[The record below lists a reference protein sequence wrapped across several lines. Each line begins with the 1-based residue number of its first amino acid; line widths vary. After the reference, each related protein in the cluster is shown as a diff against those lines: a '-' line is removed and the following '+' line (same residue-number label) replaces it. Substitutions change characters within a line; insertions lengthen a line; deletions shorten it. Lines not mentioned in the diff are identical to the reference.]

1 MREMRTTLT
10 LDDDLFQLV
19 REEAARTHRSVRE
32 VLNERLRR
40 GFAAPRRP
48 RGAARFVVEP
58 FPTRG
63 FAPGIDEARL
73 NQLLDTLETED
84 AGR

>member
-1 MREMRTTLT
+1 MRTTLT
-10 LDDDLFQLV
+10 LDDDLFRLV
-19 REEAARTHRSVRE
+19 REEAARSRRSVRE

-40 GFAAPRRP
+40 GFTTVRRP
-48 RGAARFVVEP
+48 RGGARFVVEP
-58 FPTRG
+58 FRTRG

-73 NQLLDTLETED
+73 NQLVDTLEIED